1 MKNGDHTI
9 LIIHNL
15 FFFMQ
20 YMQICFNNPEVA
32 HLLALLF
39 VCLTLRHLF
48 LRYFNIKPPRETAN
62 SRLVLKAWLEIVTSL
77 IIWSVNSYW
86 WIRSSFV
93 QWDGLSQQTAL
104 TQAATLCFWKC
115 ELLLSEQCD
124 RSQSFL
130 SDVWLL
136 CGPYFLYLYG
146 TSLHYTTVETGA
158 SCLMIYPKS
167 LKKKAEPVEVSS
179 KPLEMQLL

>member
-1 MKNGDHTI
+1 MLVCWIFPAFSDSFIFLSPPSVSFSG
-9 LIIHNL
+9 
-15 FFFMQ
+15 
-20 YMQICFNNPEVA
+20 EA
-32 HLLALLF
+32 